1 LLSAQSFG
9 TRFHSASQSHG
20 AGQRFGL
27 VFIVGALEVSVDAV
41 LIVLLGLL
49 HVADGI
55 VTYLGLSFFGL
66 EEVNPILNY
75 CSHLLGLGCSITL
88 FKAGELVVVALLF
101 LDRNKMRS
109 RWITATLGSA
119 VLFYSWVVTNNVT
132 LVLEA

>member
-1 LLSAQSFG
+1 
-9 TRFHSASQSHG
+9 
-20 AGQRFGL
+20 
-27 VFIVGALEVSVDAV
+27 VGALEVSVDAV